1 VSANP
6 VLIEVT
12 RGPAVESRHRGA
24 FVVVDASG
32 RIVKSAGDAEMPVF
46 PRSAA
51 KPLQALPL
59 IETGAADRFALTTKE
74 LALAC
79 ASHKGEPAHVEAVGA
94 WLHRIGLSASSLEC
108 GAQSPRAPEALKAA
122 ILAGTQIHAAYHNCS
137 GKHAG
142 FLTACM
148 ACGDA
153 PAGYIG
159 PDHPAQKRVT
169 RALGEMTG
177 CDLAAVPLAG
187 DGCGIPTYCMP
198 LKSLATGMARLAD
211 PSKLPAAR
219 ADAAKRLLH
228 AMASEPF
235 YVNGT
240 SGFTTEVMAAAPS
253 VRVKGGA
260 EGVYAAALPALGLGL
275 ALKIDDGAMRA
286 AECAAAHILRE
297 LGCFSSAEERRL
309 GAFLNPVILN
319 DAGRLAGAIR
329 PASQLLSARR
339 V

>member
-12 RGPAVESRHRGA
+12 RGFAVESRHRGA
-24 FVVVDASG
+24 FAVVDAAG
-32 RIVKSAGDAEMPVF
+32 RTVKSAGDAEMPIF

-59 IETGAADRFALTTKE
+59 IETGAADRFGLSEKE

-79 ASHKGEPAHVEAVGA
+79 ASHKGEPAHVEVVEA
-94 WLHRIGLSASSLEC
+94 WLGRIGLSAASLEC
-108 GAQSPRAPEALKAA
+108 GAQAPRTPEAFKAA
-122 ILAGTQIHAAYHNCS
+122 ILAGTQLNAAYHNCS

-169 RALGEMTG
+169 RALAEMTG
-177 CDLAAVPLAG
+177 CDLSAVPLAG
-187 DGCGIPTYCMP
+187 DGCGIPTYSIP

-211 PSKLPAAR
+211 PSRLPPAR
-219 ADAAKRLLH
+219 AEAAKRLLH
-228 AMASEPF
+228 AMAAEPF

-240 SGFTTEVMAAAPS
+240 GGFTTEVMAAAPS

-275 ALKIDDGAMRA
+275 ALKIDDGGMRA

-297 LGCFSSAEERRL
+297 LQCFSSAEERRL
-309 GAFLNPVILN
+309 SPFLDPAIIN
-319 DAGRLAGAIR
+319 DAGLPAGVIR
-329 PASQLLSARR
+329 PALGLLSSRR
-339 V
+339 G